1 MEKFT
6 IGLALGMVGGAL
18 LVVNNYKARQVVRK
32 SQEEMEQKMEQ
43 FLDKKLGKCEGQC
56 DGGDSE

>member
-18 LVVNNYKARQVVRK
+18 IVANNLKARQLVRK
-32 SQEEMEQKMEQ
+32 SQEEMEQKFEG
-43 FLDKKLGKCEGQC
+43 FLDDKLSKTNGAE
-56 DGGDSE
+56 